1 MSKLR
6 YASILMS
13 LLTLLAGCG
22 VCESYNGLAAGF
34 LGQPTPVP
42 NSDDLKGFSVTRPV
56 IEFPPNNSELP
67 LLPFDI
73 STYAGHPAGA
83 ILAVLLVNGK
93 EVRTDPVLPVPD
105 PKQPGTFLMTK
116 IDQVWTPPAPGAY
129 YLQVRVTWGGEA
141 GTEITYPVL
150 VYVGGVPTL
159 NFTQIVDQV
168 KQTATAKAATAK
180 PANTATLAPTRA
192 TTNAPSL
199 TPTLGPSATR
209 PRITFTPSATA
220 TRTQVATATATFTA
234 SPTITTTAG
243 APFLNF
249 TADST
254 SLNAGQCTTLH
265 WNSGNIQS
273 IFLNGQ
279 GTVGTLDVQ
288 VCPPT
293 TATYT
298 LVAHTASGDIT
309 KQITIVVA
317 GPTSTNTATAVSTV
331 TNTAVAASGP
341 DITGHTTSTSIFDNF
356 ADCAV
361 SHPHS
366 VTFTVNVTGAT
377 QVLLSYQV
385 QGGGGVSA
393 ITMSPNGGDSWT
405 ATLTGDTA
413 ALPGTPTGTL
423 QYSFSASNASGN
435 TASPTFNDVVYND
448 CAS

>member
-22 VCESYNGLAAGF
+22 VCESYNGIAATF

-42 NSDDLKGFSVTRPV
+42 NSDDLRGFSVTRPI
-56 IEFPPNNSELP
+56 IESPLDNSQLP
-67 LLPFDI
+67 LLPFVI

-129 YLQVRVTWGGEA
+129 YLQVRVTWGSEE

-150 VYVGGVPTL
+150 VYIGGVPTL

-168 KQTATAKAATAK
+168 KQTATAKAATAQ
-180 PANTATLAPTRA
+180 PAITATLAPTRA
-192 TTNAPSL
+192 TTLAPSASA
-199 TPTLGPSATR
+199 TPTVGPSATR

-234 SPTITTTAG
+234 SPTITTTVG
-243 APFLNF
+243 VPFLNF

-254 SLNAGQCTTLH
+254 TLNAGQCTTLH

-293 TATYT
+293 TAVYT
-298 LVAHTASGDIT
+298 LIAHTSSGDIT

-317 GPTSTNTATAVSTV
+317 GPTATNTATS
-331 TNTAVAASGP
+331 TNTAVAASAP
-341 DITGHTTSTSIFDNF
+341 EFVGHTTSTSIFDNF

-361 SHPHS
+361 DHPHS
-366 VTFTVNVTGAT
+366 VTFTVHVSNAT
-377 QVLLSYQV
+377 QVNLNYQV
-385 QGGGGVSA
+385 AGGSSSSIALSSGGGD
-393 ITMSPNGGDSWT
+393 TWT
-405 ATLTGDTA
+405 GTLTGDTA
-413 ALPGTPTGTL
+413 ALPGLPVGTL
-423 QYSFSASNASGN
+423 TYSFSASNASG
-435 TASPTFNDVVYND
+435 TTPSSTFNDVVYND
-448 CAS
+448 CSS